1 MLLVALALSSAMF
14 VSCNK
19 YDDDIER
26 LDSAVAALQAT
37 VQTLQ
42 NEIAG
47 GAVITNVTNTED
59 GIKVTLS
66 NGNSYNVQNGKDGQN
81 GTNGKDGS
89 VVEVGENGNW
99 FINGEDTGLAAAGK
113 DGKDGQNGT
122 SASTVYYYPGEAGVW
137 VKVTVS
143 PEGEKVEEATTQKW
157 LPAGTLTAVYE
168 NGALTLYGVEGVEGG
183 LVVAGSAHL
192 ASLAFVPEVMT
203 SNLGMPIVSSYYVQK
218 YAGYDDEEEEEIWN
232 KVLSNNL
239 EMTYRVNPTNA
250 NLSKTVF
257 SFIDRVVEVATRVDG
272 DSTNLLNFVSYK
284 AVEGGIV
291 VTATANEIDYEA
303 DQDEN
308 HNIFALKAVNED
320 GCEIVSDYAKFE
332 ADVLNQFSLWCGVYN
347 KKGAFE
353 AKYEHLEIDNPTL
366 AEEVVD
372 NLDVEVKDLTTL
384 TDIAKVDEAY
394 DLSLVEEH
402 VCGQF
407 AYDGSFDLNKLV
419 RLFAGEVDMAKADFD
434 VTYKFS
440 KPETYKSTE
449 DNVTNQQYYVE
460 LSEDGIVTVNSAL
473 PTKRSAIGR
482 TPIFKVEAYIGETL
496 IADTY
501 VKLQVLE
508 VVPEDKDAV
517 NIWVNGG
524 VIEYSDIVSEAAAT
538 KKNPATLLQLTWDR
552 VNAEIYEVLGMSPTQ
567 FRNIYNV
574 PAWSHKVVENKKGVV
589 KTGTPAG
596 VIGNE
601 YLTGND
607 EINTATTGAYISFEP
622 ASLKL
627 GKDTVF
633 VTFSNENSTVY
644 GPVTVAFTYDIKH
657 DKAFP
662 ALNSDYQ
669 VADHTII
676 DGKLNSKGKVEYSSV
691 TLETVQTKGKLVN
704 GKWAL
709 QNSIKEFIK
718 NYAEDIEEVIPG
730 NHSVPTFELIGV
742 VYADT
747 LREAAVNPVV
757 WVKKS
762 KYDVSSLGYGAS
774 LSDNTLENGEL
785 ALTDALYAA
794 EDYRLYV
801 IRMTLEMANGGKCQK
816 DFAVKFVRPYTMTVD
831 AVTLKTMAAPDKAD
845 LSKLVTVK
853 DFSGKVLY
861 AINKNHPDYTVAK
874 DGSINWDELGVTE
887 YAEKYYGLT
896 AADFEN
902 IVYGVDATGFGE
914 GTLTTSGSE
923 LIWNNMGGDLQ
934 VNKSAKSEVTL
945 TIEGIAATTAKGNVT
960 VLSTANS
967 MDAE

>member
-143 PEGEKVEEATTQKW
+143 PEGEKTEEATTMKW

-168 NGALTLYGVEGVEGG
+168 NGALTLYGVQGVEGG

-203 SNLGMPIVSSYYVQK
+203 SNLGMPIVSSYYVEK
-218 YAGYDDEEEEEIWN
+218 YASYDKKKDKDIYN

-257 SFIDRVVEVATRVDG
+257 SFIDRVVATKADG
-272 DSTNLLNFVSYK
+272 DSTSLLNFVSYK

-291 VTATANEIDYEA
+291 VTATANEIDYAA

-308 HNIFALKAVNED
+308 FNIFALKAVNED
-320 GCEIVSDYAKFE
+320 GCEIVSDYARFDAE
-332 ADVLNQFSLWCGVYN
+332 VLSQFSLWCGSYD
-347 KKGAFE
+347 KKGKFVPA
-353 AKYEHLEIDNPTL
+353 YEHQEIDNPTL
-366 AEEVVD
+366 AEEVNA
-372 NLDVEVKDLTTL
+372 NLGVEVKDLKTL
-384 TDIAKVDEAY
+384 ADIAKVDEAY
-394 DLSLVEEH
+394 DMSLLLHEEAP
-402 VCGQF
+402 CAQF
-407 AYDGSFDLNKLV
+407 AYDKSFDLNKLV
-419 RLFAGEVDMAKADFD
+419 RLFAGDVDMAKADFD

-440 KPETYKSTE
+440 KPETYKSPE
-449 DNVTNQQYYVE
+449 DKVTNQQYYVE

-482 TPIFKVEAYIGETL
+482 TPIFKVEAYVGETL

-501 VKLQVLE
+501 VQLQILE
-508 VVPEDKDAV
+508 VEPEDKDAID
-517 NIWVNGG
+517 IWVNGG
-524 VIEYSDIVSEAAAT
+524 VIEYSDIVSKRDAT
-538 KKNPATLLQLTWDR
+538 KKNPATVLALSWER

-567 FRNIYNV
+567 FKTIYGE
-574 PAWSHKVVENKKGVV
+574 PAWSHKVVENKKGV
-589 KTGTPAG
+589 KKDGCPAG
-596 VIGNE
+596 VEGE
-601 YLTGND
+601 QTLTGAE
-607 EINTATTGAYISFEP
+607 EINTATTAVGISFLP
-622 ASLKL
+622 ASLEL

-633 VTFSNENSTVY
+633 VTFSSENSTVY

-662 ALNSDYQ
+662 ALNTDYQ
-669 VADHTII
+669 VADNAAYIPT
-676 DGKLNSKGKVEYSSV
+676 KLDSKGNPVYAYN

-704 GKWAL
+704 SKWAL
-709 QNSIKEFIK
+709 QNTIKEFIED
-718 NYAEDIEEVIPG
+718 YADDLVLPG
-730 NHSVPTFELIGV
+730 NHTDLTFDLLGV
-742 VYADT
+742 VFKDT
-747 LREAAVNPVV
+747 LRNVELNPVV
-757 WVKKS
+757 KHNKKV
-762 KYDVSSLGYGAS
+762 YDLAQLTVGAT
-774 LSDNTLENGEL
+774 LSDNTLDGEL
-785 ALTDALYAA
+785 KLTDALYAS
-794 EDYRLYV
+794 EDSRLYV
-801 IRMTLEMANGGKCQK
+801 IRMTVLMANGGKCQK
-816 DFAVKFVRPYTMTVD
+816 DFAVKFVRPYTMSVD

-887 YAEKYYGLT
+887 YAVKYYGLT
-896 AADFEN
+896 ADDFKN
-902 IVYGVDATGFGE
+902 IEYGVDATGFGE
-914 GTLTTSGSE
+914 GTLKTDGSE

-934 VNKSAKSEVTL
+934 VNKSAKSVITL